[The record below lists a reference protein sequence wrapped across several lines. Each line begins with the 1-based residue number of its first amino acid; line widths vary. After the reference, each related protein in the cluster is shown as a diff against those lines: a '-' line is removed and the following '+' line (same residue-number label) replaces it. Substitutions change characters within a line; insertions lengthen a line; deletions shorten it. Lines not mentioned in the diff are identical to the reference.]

1 MSKVKLQEWIKDSNL
16 LLFLCILIVIL
27 FLSICCWIFY
37 DAFYPNGIPE
47 HLKEDTEESQD
58 GDAPP
63 VAPANPPA
71 APTNPPA
78 ANANN

>member
-1 MSKVKLQEWIKDSNL
+1 M
-16 LLFLCILIVIL
+16 
-27 FLSICCWIFY
+27 SICCWIFY

-47 HLKEDTEESQD
+47 HLKEDTEGSQD

-63 VAPANPPA
+63 VASGNPPA

-78 ANANN
+78 ANANNWKNEAVIDQIHNLKWKNI